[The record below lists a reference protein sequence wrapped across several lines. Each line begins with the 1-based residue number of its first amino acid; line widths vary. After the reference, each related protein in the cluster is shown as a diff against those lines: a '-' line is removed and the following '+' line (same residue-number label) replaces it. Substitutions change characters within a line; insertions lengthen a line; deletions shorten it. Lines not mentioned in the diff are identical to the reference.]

1 MTTRRAFLAGTA
13 AALGS
18 AAATACGGDGTPTSQ
33 GGTTTIRA
41 PLPAVGVTV
50 NVAGGANNLGIA
62 LTRLSTT
69 GVVAVSRRCTHEGCR
84 VDLPPSSLANM
95 TCQCHGAVFTVSGSV
110 VNGPAVA
117 PLYSYPT
124 SIDTATNEAVI
135 TVS

>member
-18 AAATACGGDGTPTSQ
+18 AAAACGGDGTPTSQ

-50 NVAGGANNLGIA
+50 NVAGGAANLGIA

-69 GVVAVSRRCTHEGCR
+69 SVVAVSRRCTHEGCR
-84 VDLPPSSLANM
+84 VDLPPSSLAN
-95 TCQCHGAVFTVSGSV
+95 GVESVSR
-110 VNGPAVA
+110 
-117 PLYSYPT
+117 
-124 SIDTATNEAVI
+124 
-135 TVS
+135 